1 VTASGMR
8 VMGYTPTGGSE
19 EVEDNIPEL
28 PNENNNN
35 LTSLQIP
42 ENIGDADLQSFSIDD
57 TGNIIGTYS
66 DGKSYL
72 LGRVGLA
79 NFTNSDGLEKQGGN
93 LYNQTANSG
102 IAQVGAL
109 SDEGFGVIRSGFLE
123 MSNVDLATEFTDMI
137 VTSRAYQANSRAITT
152 SDEMLQELLNL
163 KR

>member
-1 VTASGMR
+1 EIG
-8 VMGYTPTGGSE
+8 
-19 EVEDNIPEL
+19 DDIPEL
-28 PNENNNN
+28 PEANNKE
-35 LTSLQIP
+35 LSSLQIP
-42 ENIGDADLQSFSIDD
+42 EKIGDAELQSFNIDD

-66 DGKSYL
+66 DGNSYL

-79 NFTNSDGLEKQGGN
+79 NFTNPDGLEKQGGN

-102 IAQVGAL
+102 IAQVGAP

-123 MSNVDLATEFTDMI
+123 MSNVDLANEFTDMI